1 MAKVYDL
8 AIKTGEYTDNQ
19 GQTKGRYTKLGVVM
33 SGSDGGQFMLLEPQI
48 DIAGCLMLQN
58 NMAVAKGAPARDS
71 VMVSM
76 FEPKQEGQ
84 APQQMQPQM
93 QPPQQPMQQ
102 QPQGQMMQQPQQA
115 QPMQPQQQNTNAG
128 FQSADIPF

>member
-58 NMAVAKGAPARDS
+58 NMAVARGAPARDS

-93 QPPQQPMQQ
+93 QPQ
-102 QPQGQMMQQPQQA
+102 MQQPQQV
-115 QPMQPQQQNTNAG
+115 QPMQPQQQSTNAG
-128 FQSADIPF
+128 FQNNEAPF